1 MDLRIYD
8 FESGNRGTTSSNS
21 AAGMKRNAKL
31 LKNHAAQGEFAALE
45 AAEQFTLDEI
55 QGWLCWSLFSA
66 RIRDISRLSK
76 NSKLL
81 ARPHP
86 EHFCP
91 HAVRRTS
98 GA

>member
-1 MDLRIYD
+1 
-8 FESGNRGTTSSNS
+8 
-21 AAGMKRNAKL
+21 MKRNAKL

-76 NSKLL
+76 NS
-81 ARPHP
+81 RT
-86 EHFCP
+86 
-91 HAVRRTS
+91 RRTCQFTTIIS
-98 GA
+98 SQAPGMTSAHAD